1 MTHYRILLPYFR
13 RNLGILAIGVSSLL
27 IVDLLQ
33 LFIPRVIKLA
43 VDDLTRYQA
52 TSARLLSYAGM
63 VLALALGIVVFR
75 FVWRRCL
82 FGHSRQVEEALRN
95 RLFSHLQTL
104 SFSYFDRANTGDL
117 MAHATND
124 VQAVQLAAGM
134 GLVALTDTLV
144 LGTAAIGF
152 MLYINPSLTLIAL
165 LPMPFIALFARTI
178 SKIFYERF
186 QKVQASFSQLT
197 ERARENLAGI
207 RTIKAYTQET
217 AETNRFDQ
225 TGRNYIAEN
234 LRMVRIS
241 GFFSP
246 MSLIFTNLSMA
257 LVLVIGGK
265 LTIINT
271 ISVGDF
277 VAFNSYLLLLTWPMM
292 ALGWMINLFQRGSAS
307 LGRIQAILN
316 TTSEAAEIEEI
327 PKKSFTQGDIESRS
341 LTFTYPGS
349 NLPALEDVHLS
360 IKPGQLVGIVGRTGA
375 GKSTLC
381 QLLPRLYDTPPGQLY
396 LEGEDIHRWPLD
408 ELRRAIAVVPQDP
421 FIFADTVRANI
432 CFGNPDARTDEMIK
446 AAEAAHLL
454 DEILALPQQ
463 FDTILGERGVTLSGG
478 QKQRLTL
485 ARALMLSTPLLIL
498 DDCFSSVDLET
509 ELAILANLRRYLKT
523 RTTLIASH
531 RLEAMR
537 AADIASHRLEA
548 MRAADVIFVLEWGR
562 LQEQGSHDQL
572 LAQKGI
578 YAALYHRQKLEV
590 ELYEEAGS
598 GKQ

>member
-95 RLFSHLQTL
+95 RLFAHLQTL

-217 AETNRFDQ
+217 AEIKRFDQ
-225 TGRNYIAEN
+225 TGRNYIAAN
-234 LRMVRIS
+234 LRMVKIS

-265 LTIINT
+265 LTILNT

-316 TTSEAAEIEEI
+316 TPSEAAEILEV
-327 PKKSFTQGDIESRS
+327 PKKSLTQGDIESRS

-349 NLPALEDVHLS
+349 NLPALEDIHLS

-396 LEGEDIHRWPLD
+396 WEGEDIHRWPLE

-432 CFGNPDARTDEMIK
+432 CFGNPDASTDEMIK
-446 AAEAAHLL
+446 AAEAAHVL
-454 DEILALPQQ
+454 DEILALPHQ

-485 ARALMLSTPLLIL
+485 ARALILSTPLLIL

-509 ELAILANLRRYLKT
+509 ELAILANLKRYLKA
-523 RTTLIASH
+523 RTTL
-531 RLEAMR
+531 
-537 AADIASHRLEA
+537 IASHRLEA

-562 LQEQGSHDQL
+562 LREQGNHDQL

-578 YAALYHRQKLEV
+578 YAALYRRQKLEV

-598 GKQ
+598 GEQSEVRG

>member
-95 RLFSHLQTL
+95 RLFAHLQTL

-217 AETNRFDQ
+217 AEIKRFDQ
-225 TGRNYIAEN
+225 TGRNYIAAN
-234 LRMVRIS
+234 LRMVKIS

-265 LTIINT
+265 LTILNT

-316 TTSEAAEIEEI
+316 TPSEAAEILEV
-327 PKKSFTQGDIESRS
+327 PKKSLTQGDIESRS

-349 NLPALEDVHLS
+349 NLPALEDIHLS

-396 LEGEDIHRWPLD
+396 LEGEDIHRWPLE

-432 CFGNPDARTDEMIK
+432 CFGNPDASTDEMIK

-454 DEILALPQQ
+454 DEILALPHQ

-485 ARALMLSTPLLIL
+485 ARALILSTPLPIL

-509 ELAILANLRRYLKT
+509 ELAILANLKRYLKA
-523 RTTLIASH
+523 RTTL
-531 RLEAMR
+531 
-537 AADIASHRLEA
+537 IASHRLEA

-562 LQEQGSHDQL
+562 LREQGNHDQL

-598 GKQ
+598 GKR

>member
-13 RNLGILAIGVSSLL
+13 RNLGLLAIGVSSLL

-95 RLFSHLQTL
+95 RLFAHLQTL

-217 AETNRFDQ
+217 AEIKRFDQ
-225 TGRNYIAEN
+225 TGRNYIAAN
-234 LRMVRIS
+234 LRMVKIS

-265 LTIINT
+265 LTILNT

-316 TTSEAAEIEEI
+316 TPSEAAEILEV
-327 PKKSFTQGDIESRS
+327 PKKSLTQGDIESRS
-341 LTFTYPGS
+341 LTFTYPDS
-349 NLPALEDVHLS
+349 NLPALEDIHLS

-432 CFGNPDARTDEMIK
+432 CFGNPDASTDEMIK
-446 AAEAAHLL
+446 AAEAAHVL
-454 DEILALPQQ
+454 DEILALPHQ

-485 ARALMLSTPLLIL
+485 ARALILSTPLLIL

-509 ELAILANLRRYLKT
+509 ELAILANLKRYLKA
-523 RTTLIASH
+523 RTTL
-531 RLEAMR
+531 
-537 AADIASHRLEA
+537 IASHRLEA

-562 LQEQGSHDQL
+562 LREQGNHDQL

-578 YAALYHRQKLEV
+578 YAALYRRQKLEV

-598 GKQ
+598 GKR

>member
-95 RLFSHLQTL
+95 RLFAHLQTL

-217 AETNRFDQ
+217 AEIKRFDQ
-225 TGRNYIAEN
+225 TGRNYIAAN
-234 LRMVRIS
+234 LRMVKIS

-265 LTIINT
+265 LTILNT

-307 LGRIQAILN
+307 LERIQAILN
-316 TTSEAAEIEEI
+316 TPSEAAEILEV
-327 PKKSFTQGDIESRS
+327 PKKSLTQGDIESRS

-349 NLPALEDVHLS
+349 NLPALEDIHLS

-432 CFGNPDARTDEMIK
+432 CFGNPDASTDEMIK

-454 DEILALPQQ
+454 DEILALPHQ

-485 ARALMLSTPLLIL
+485 ARALILSTPLLIL

-509 ELAILANLRRYLKT
+509 ELAILANLRHYLKA

-537 AADIASHRLEA
+537 AAD
-548 MRAADVIFVLEWGR
+548 MIFVLEWGR
-562 LQEQGSHDQL
+562 LREQGNHDQL

-578 YAALYHRQKLEV
+578 YAALYRRQKLEV
-590 ELYEEAGS
+590 ELYEEAAS
-598 GKQ
+598 GEQ

>member
-13 RNLGILAIGVSSLL
+13 RNLGILAIGVSALL

-33 LFIPRVIKLA
+33 LFIPRIIKLA

-52 TSARLLSYAGM
+52 TSAGLLSYAGM

-82 FGHSRQVEEALRN
+82 FGHSRHVEEALRN
-95 RLFSHLQTL
+95 RLFAHLQTL

-225 TGRNYIAEN
+225 TGRNYIEEN
-234 LRMVRIS
+234 LRMVKIS
-241 GFFSP
+241 GLFSP

-265 LTIINT
+265 LTILNT
-271 ISVGDF
+271 ITVGDF

-307 LGRIQAILN
+307 LGRIQEILN
-316 TTSEAAEIEEI
+316 TTSEAAETVDT
-327 PKKSFTQGDIESRS
+327 PKKALTRGDIESRS

-349 NLPALEDVHLS
+349 NLPALEDIHLK

-381 QLLPRLYDTPPGQLY
+381 QLLPRLYDIPAGQLY

-408 ELRRAIAVVPQDP
+408 ELRGAIAVVPQDP

-432 CFGNPDARTDEMIK
+432 CFGNPDASTDEMLK
-446 AAEAAHLL
+446 AAEVAHLL

-509 ELAILANLRRYLKT
+509 ELAILANLKRFLKG
-523 RTTLIASH
+523 RTTL
-531 RLEAMR
+531 
-537 AADIASHRLEA
+537 IASHRLEA
-548 MRAADVIFVLEWGR
+548 MRAADVIFVLEGGR
-562 LQEQGSHDQL
+562 LREQGSHDQL
-572 LAQKGI
+572 LAQEGT
-578 YAALYHRQKLEV
+578 YAALYRRQKLEA
-590 ELYEEAGS
+590 ELYEKEVIGR
-598 GKQ
+598 G

>member
-95 RLFSHLQTL
+95 RLFAHLQTL

-197 ERARENLAGI
+197 ERTRENLAGI

-217 AETNRFDQ
+217 AEIKRFDQ
-225 TGRNYIAEN
+225 TGRNYIAAN
-234 LRMVRIS
+234 LRMVKIS
-241 GFFSP
+241 GMFSP

-265 LTIINT
+265 LTILNT

-316 TTSEAAEIEEI
+316 TTSEAAEIVEI
-327 PKKSFTQGDIESRS
+327 PKKSLTQGDIESRS

-349 NLPALEDVHLS
+349 NLPALEDIHLS

-432 CFGNPDARTDEMIK
+432 CFGNPDASTDEMIK

-454 DEILALPQQ
+454 DEILALPHQ

-485 ARALMLSTPLLIL
+485 ARALILSTPLLIL

-509 ELAILANLRRYLKT
+509 ELAILANLRHYLKA
-523 RTTLIASH
+523 RTTL
-531 RLEAMR
+531 
-537 AADIASHRLEA
+537 IASHRLEA

-562 LQEQGSHDQL
+562 LREQGSHDQL

>member
-95 RLFSHLQTL
+95 RLFAHLQTL

-134 GLVALTDTLV
+134 GLVALTDTVV

-178 SKIFYERF
+178 SKTFYERF

-197 ERARENLAGI
+197 ERARENLTGI

-217 AETNRFDQ
+217 AEIKRFDQ
-225 TGRNYIAEN
+225 TGRNYIEKN
-234 LRMVRIS
+234 LHMVKIS
-241 GFFSP
+241 AFFSP

-265 LTIINT
+265 LTILNT

-316 TTSEAAEIEEI
+316 TTPEAAEISEI
-327 PKKSFTQGDIESRS
+327 PEKSLTQGDIESRS

-349 NLPALEDVHLS
+349 NLPALEDIHLS

-396 LEGEDIHRWPLD
+396 LAGEDIHRWPLD

-432 CFGNPDARTDEMIK
+432 CFGNPDASTDQMIK

-454 DEILALPQQ
+454 DEILALPHQ

-485 ARALMLSTPLLIL
+485 ARALLLSTPLLIL

-509 ELAILANLRRYLKT
+509 ELAILANLKRYLKA
-523 RTTLIASH
+523 RTTL
-531 RLEAMR
+531 
-537 AADIASHRLEA
+537 IASHRLEA
-548 MRAADVIFVLEWGR
+548 MRAADVIFVLDWGR
-562 LQEQGSHDQL
+562 LREQGSHDQL

-578 YAALYHRQKLEV
+578 YAALYHRQKMEV
-590 ELYEEAGS
+590 ELYEEAVS
-598 GKQ
+598 GKR

>member
-217 AETNRFDQ
+217 AEIKRFDQ
-225 TGRNYIAEN
+225 TGRNYIAAN
-234 LRMVRIS
+234 LRMVKIS

-246 MSLIFTNLSMA
+246 MSLIFTNISMA

-265 LTIINT
+265 LTILNT

-316 TTSEAAEIEEI
+316 TTSEAAEILEV
-327 PKKSFTQGDIESRS
+327 PKKSLTQGDIQSRS

-349 NLPALEDVHLS
+349 NLSALEDIHLS

-432 CFGNPDARTDEMIK
+432 CFGNPDASTDEMIE

-454 DEILALPQQ
+454 DEILALPHQ

-485 ARALMLSTPLLIL
+485 ARALILSTPLLIL

-509 ELAILANLRRYLKT
+509 ELAILANLRRYLKA

-537 AADIASHRLEA
+537 AAD
-548 MRAADVIFVLEWGR
+548 MIFVLEWGR
-562 LQEQGSHDQL
+562 LREQGNHDQL

-578 YAALYHRQKLEV
+578 YAALYRRQKLEV

-598 GKQ
+598 GKR

>member
-13 RNLGILAIGVSSLL
+13 RNLGILAIGASSLL

-95 RLFSHLQTL
+95 RLFAHLQTL

-217 AETNRFDQ
+217 AEIKRFDQ
-225 TGRNYIAEN
+225 AGRNYIAAN
-234 LRMVRIS
+234 LRMVKIS

-265 LTIINT
+265 LTILNT

-307 LGRIQAILN
+307 LERIQAILN
-316 TTSEAAEIEEI
+316 TTSEAAEVLEV
-327 PKKSFTQGDIESRS
+327 PKKSLTQGDIESRS

-349 NLPALEDVHLS
+349 NLPALEDIHLS

-432 CFGNPDARTDEMIK
+432 CFGNPDASTDEMIK

-454 DEILALPQQ
+454 DEILALPHQ

-485 ARALMLSTPLLIL
+485 ARALILSTPLLIL

-509 ELAILANLRRYLKT
+509 ELAILTNLRRYLKA

-537 AADIASHRLEA
+537 P
-548 MRAADVIFVLEWGR
+548 ADVIFVLEWGR
-562 LQEQGSHDQL
+562 LREQGSHDQL

-578 YAALYHRQKLEV
+578 YAALYRRQKLEV
-590 ELYEEAGS
+590 ELHEEAGS
-598 GKQ
+598 GKR

>member
-217 AETNRFDQ
+217 AEIKRFDH
-225 TGRNYIAEN
+225 TGRNYIAAN
-234 LRMVRIS
+234 LSMVKIS
-241 GFFSP
+241 GIFSP

-265 LTIINT
+265 LTILNT

-316 TTSEAAEIEEI
+316 TPSEAAEIVEI
-327 PKKSFTQGDIESRS
+327 PKKSLTQGDIESRS

-349 NLPALEDVHLS
+349 NLPALEDIHLS

-432 CFGNPDARTDEMIK
+432 CFGNPDAHTDEMIK

-454 DEILALPQQ
+454 DEILALPHQ

-485 ARALMLSTPLLIL
+485 ARALILSTPLLIL

-509 ELAILANLRRYLKT
+509 ELAILANLRHYLKA
-523 RTTLIASH
+523 RTTL
-531 RLEAMR
+531 
-537 AADIASHRLEA
+537 IASHRLEA

-562 LQEQGSHDQL
+562 LREQGSHDQL

-598 GKQ
+598 GKR

>member
-217 AETNRFDQ
+217 AEIKRFDQ
-225 TGRNYIAEN
+225 TGRNYIAAN
-234 LRMVRIS
+234 LRMVKIS

-265 LTIINT
+265 LTILNT

-316 TTSEAAEIEEI
+316 TPSEAAEIVEI
-327 PKKSFTQGDIESRS
+327 PKKSLTQGDIESRS

-349 NLPALEDVHLS
+349 NLSALEDIHLS

-432 CFGNPDARTDEMIK
+432 CFGNPDASTDEMIE

-454 DEILALPQQ
+454 DEILALPHQ

-485 ARALMLSTPLLIL
+485 ARALILSTPLLIL

-509 ELAILANLRRYLKT
+509 ELAILANLRHYLKA
-523 RTTLIASH
+523 RTTL
-531 RLEAMR
+531 
-537 AADIASHRLEA
+537 IASHRLEA

-562 LQEQGSHDQL
+562 LREQGSHDQL

-598 GKQ
+598 GKR